1 MENTY
6 SSRRIEKLTRE
17 NVNLMWLSGMQR
29 VDHNTIARF
38 RSQCL

>member
-17 NVNLMWLSGMQR
+17 NVNFMWLSGMQR
-29 VDHNTIARF
+29 VDHNTITCF
-38 RSQCL
+38 RSQRL